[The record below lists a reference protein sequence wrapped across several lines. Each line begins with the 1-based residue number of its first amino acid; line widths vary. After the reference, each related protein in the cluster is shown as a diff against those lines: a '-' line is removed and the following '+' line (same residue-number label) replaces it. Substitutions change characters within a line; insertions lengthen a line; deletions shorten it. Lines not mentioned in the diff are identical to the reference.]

1 MVSAPLGNVA
11 CKEWAARRSGNAS
24 RPAIMQCRLLRR
36 TVRWKLKFH
45 LTVLLMQHLCN
56 YPNVTN
62 PT

>member
-1 MVSAPLGNVA
+1 MVSAPLSNVA
-11 CKEWAARRSGNAS
+11 CKEWAACRSGNAS
-24 RPAIMQCRLLRR
+24 QPAIMQCRLLLR

-45 LTVLLMQHLCN
+45 LTVLLMQHLCS